1 MKYLISM
8 RDDGY
13 LISPDSD
20 FITHNADAK
29 PIHHTQVRILSLHHA
44 RTLVASRRFNKC
56 DISYSDI
63 HLKIHPYIKNENINT
78 PKI

>member
-29 PIHHTQVRILSLHHA
+29 RISDTRVRKFTLHHA
-44 RTLVASRRFNKC
+44 RILIIFRRYDRC
-56 DISYSDI
+56 DISYSDK